1 MGEQVSMPKAY
12 DPRPHPGTC
21 ADHRGRLRRRWAV
34 PFHWLEWL
42 SRMSAYYLSHWSFLE
57 VLEYAG
63 RFTVHGANLESA
75 NLSAIFATA
84 TCAGPTLSTR
94 TSVMPISPALILA
107 AQS

>member
-1 MGEQVSMPKAY
+1 
-12 DPRPHPGTC
+12 
-21 ADHRGRLRRRWAV
+21 
-34 PFHWLEWL
+34 
-42 SRMSAYYLSHWSFLE
+42 
-57 VLEYAG
+57 
-63 RFTVHGANLESA
+63 VHGANLESA